1 MVYSYSNI
9 ALTFKELLLYTT
21 TWRNFNISMQR
32 EKFQTSVHGIYF
44 YLIKFNLITLTTSVK
59 EKFYNLQTYM
69 YSDSIPMVVC
79 GEGMGIGARGAGE
92 RDYKRTLENFLR

>member
-1 MVYSYSNI
+1 M
-9 ALTFKELLLYTT
+9 
-21 TWRNFNISMQR
+21 
-32 EKFQTSVHGIYF
+32 
-44 YLIKFNLITLTTSVK
+44 TLVK

-69 YSDSIPMVVC
+69 YSDSIPVVAC